1 MKKVLI
7 ILVALM
13 GPIAIAQ
20 DQYSKGMQKAFQLW
34 GEGKIAESSNLFER
48 ITAAELDN
56 WLPSY
61 YGSQVN
67 TLVSF
72 GEKDKEKLTQQLEKA
87 QEFIDIAKAIS
98 PDNPEILVQ
107 QAMIHT
113 AWVAFDGATYGMTFS
128 AKVVGLYEKALQLDP
143 VNPRVVFSKA
153 EWDMGAA
160 KFFGQDIAPY
170 CKDVERALELFANF
184 KPKSSFHPNWG
195 QERAMAVSE
204 QCGN

>member
-7 ILVALM
+7 ILVALI
-13 GPIAIAQ
+13 GPIATAQ

-72 GEKDKEKLTQQLEKA
+72 GEKDKEKLTRQLEKA
-87 QEFIDIAKAIS
+87 QEFIDIAKSIS

-107 QAMIHT
+107 QAMI
-113 AWVAFDGATYGMTFS
+113 
-128 AKVVGLYEKALQLDP
+128 L
-143 VNPRVVFSKA
+143 
-153 EWDMGAA
+153 
-160 KFFGQDIAPY
+160 
-170 CKDVERALELFANF
+170 
-184 KPKSSFHPNWG
+184 
-195 QERAMAVSE
+195 
-204 QCGN
+204 